1 MKYVIVA
8 HTDID
13 GVSASALYDYFQ
25 NNNYDKVIYV
35 EPYHLNKLAN
45 TILNLKNI
53 DKIVFTDLGLN
64 DNVFNIFKNT
74 LAHLKNRNIEIEW
87 YDHHVWNDEW
97 ITEFNN
103 IGVKLFIDRST
114 CAVGVVAKYAPRVRE
129 SIDDNFV
136 NELVNGVCSADLFR
150 FDHKLGPWFYRLVR
164 RRSGDDW
171 RKYVFE
177 KISNGVIWCS
187 EFTDKVIE
195 LFDKEIN
202 EYNNIEYN
210 IELIDVNGLKIGFI
224 LNNEYIESSLLASY
238 VLSKYSLDVAIVA
251 SIDGKL
257 SIRSRKYNVRNLAYK
272 LGGGGHIKAS
282 GAKVKIPIGIRIKG
296 LVNKQTVL
304 KHISKIVSNAI
315 YELGGLDR
323 IE

>member
-1 MKYVIVA
+1 
-8 HTDID
+8 
-13 GVSASALYDYFQ
+13 
-25 NNNYDKVIYV
+25 
-35 EPYHLNKLAN
+35 
-45 TILNLKNI
+45 
-53 DKIVFTDLGLN
+53 
-64 DNVFNIFKNT
+64 
-74 LAHLKNRNIEIEW
+74 
-87 YDHHVWNDEW
+87 
-97 ITEFNN
+97 
-103 IGVKLFIDRST
+103 
-114 CAVGVVAKYAPRVRE
+114 
-129 SIDDNFV
+129 
-136 NELVNGVCSADLFR
+136 
-150 FDHKLGPWFYRLVR
+150 
-164 RRSGDDW
+164 
-171 RKYVFE
+171 
-177 KISNGVIWCS
+177 
-187 EFTDKVIE
+187 KVIE